1 MAPEHFSC
9 RKTSCILKCLLVMLR
24 LSHCLTAS
32 RLMKPYKCVRY
43 AWWGK
48 CPCFPATV
56 NPDLSVAT
64 FLFLSPHLGWFQIL
78 EIFFSELFP
87 LTPTAICWFVLEGAG
102 NKIRWEQSASGETVS
117 SLPGLGFVHM
127 NHLTLNFIYCSS
139 WVLAFSLEMAVCM
152 SGLLAFPFMV
162 LIQSDWAA
170 PKMSW
175 VWEGCWVAHVGWT
188 PWLKHACSVML
199 LKDGLYN
206 QPWV

>member
-9 RKTSCILKCLLVMLR
+9 RKTSYILKCLLVMLR

-102 NKIRWEQSASGETVS
+102 NKIRWEQSASGETIS

-139 WVLAFSLEMAVCM
+139 WVLAFPLRWQFVCLGCLLSLSWFWFRVI
-152 SGLLAFPFMV
+152 GLHQKWAECGRGAGWHTLAGPPGWSMLV
-162 LIQSDWAA
+162 L
-170 PKMSW
+170 
-175 VWEGCWVAHVGWT
+175 
-188 PWLKHACSVML
+188 
-199 LKDGLYN
+199 
-206 QPWV
+206 